1 MCILWR
7 SQYCR
12 WFETSWNSLLRS
24 GYVAC
29 IQLTHTGTYLYEPEK
44 TLVSSWDKFT
54 RRLEFKY
61 HFIIII
67 IQKWRIRDV
76 NIQHLSFL
84 WDRRKGE
91 CQTLTGVD
99 PPSTTGVSTLEGLQW
114 NRCTILSF
122 VDFTTIYKN
131 LKVLKNGSMN
141 NACGAARASWCLG
154 NSSMAAFSYDS
165 HWKMT
170 VETLR
175 TLCGLIKEF
184 V

>member
-1 MCILWR
+1 MPDYYTFPGEILQSATCQLHLQPGIVAEMCILWR

-67 IQKWRIRDV
+67 IRKWRIRDV

-84 WDRRKGE
+84 WNRRKGE

-122 VDFTTIYKN
+122 VDFNYN
-131 LKVLKNGSMN
+131 LQKS
-141 NACGAARASWCLG
+141 
-154 NSSMAAFSYDS
+154 
-165 HWKMT
+165 
-170 VETLR
+170 
-175 TLCGLIKEF
+175 
-184 V
+184 